1 MKFIAK
7 TLVSVAVSLLMIL
20 WICNMLGIGEDS
32 ILKWLTN
39 FKDYVISTFS

>member
-7 TLVSVAVSLLMIL
+7 TLIYIAISLVMIL

-32 ILKWLTN
+32 VLKWLTN
-39 FKDYVISTFS
+39 FKDYVVGTFR